1 MPPAEAPSE
10 RSRRLV
16 RSRKR
21 LLAVEGAEVLGLD
34 EVESRAADAVEQRN
48 DLPVSDARA
57 VRPQETAAPV
67 VRAECLGE
75 PGRPDLDPAIAD
87 PAELHRLS
95 RERREDL
102 PELFRSAL
110 LPVEEDVHP
119 DGLLVRNRAGRR
131 GRGGLR
137 LPGSARVA
145 HGLQLLGTLPHAR

>member
-1 MPPAEAPSE
+1 RRRSASLLPWFAAREVSRAKRGRRRAPREAKREEGARRAAMPPAEAPSE

-95 RERREDL
+95 GDRREDL
-102 PELFRSAL
+102 PEL
-110 LPVEEDVHP
+110 
-119 DGLLVRNRAGRR
+119 
-131 GRGGLR
+131 
-137 LPGSARVA
+137 
-145 HGLQLLGTLPHAR
+145 